1 MIFDSSLHFY
11 LHSTPTF
18 LRLRNRQRKL
28 KHNHSAPDDVLGR
41 ARPPASQGGTQT
53 DRADRGCAVIWTG
66 LMAPPAA
73 LKAKPNS
80 RRIWTPNHSTGGIR
94 ARRFPFAPNIS
105 APYTPP
111 ARLPAPQKTLTE
123 LDPESIAELRE
134 RITIWDEEADRLEFG
149 TSNGPP
155 PTIDEQLAQLLCKDN
170 LPSECC
176 QKQNHCQQHTVAP
189 CPASLTDVSSA
200 RFGR

>member
-1 MIFDSSLHFY
+1 MSYTL
-11 LHSTPTF
+11 LVLF

-28 KHNHSAPDDVLGR
+28 KHNHSAQTTFWGAR
-41 ARPPASQGGTQT
+41 ARHSQPGRLT

-176 QKQNHCQQHTVAP
+176 QNKITVNSILSH
-189 CPASLTDVSSA
+189 PA
-200 RFGR
+200 RPP